1 MAFVFLRVGTWVHL
15 ILNLTHT
22 SKRWPDQ
29 FSKSGRD
36 ISKSISIPAKLVQQN
51 WNQHEIMQLWEID
64 FFFFPKNVLRPF
76 LISHKL
82 YCLNGVP
89 FKHSTTKEK
98 VTYRPFSHAKQSHTE
113 ALQGRGTETPI
124 TTTDTQ
130 NNQVCFLFLVCVFT
144 AFLCILLHSLQTSF
158 RLKKSFSF
166 QDSTPFQIIP
176 DTQLSIIPTGSLMMG
191 DFNVLFFVFF
201 LSHHSS
207 GFLSVFLWDFC
218 QKGST
223 HPVFSQTNCN
233 WLKLILHRNCFK
245 LPSHTFI
252 QAYSY
257 VTFTEVLL
265 DLSWIHIS

>member
-98 VTYRPFSHAKQSHTE
+98 VTYRPFSHAKAITHWGAAGKRHRNTRHYDWHAEQS
-113 ALQGRGTETPI
+113 GI
-124 TTTDTQ
+124 
-130 NNQVCFLFLVCVFT
+130 F
-144 AFLCILLHSLQTSF
+144 
-158 RLKKSFSF
+158 SFSCLCF
-166 QDSTPFQIIP
+166 YSFPLHLVALIANILQIKEI
-176 DTQLSIIPTGSLMMG
+176 
-191 DFNVLFFVFF
+191 LFFSGLNTV
-201 LSHHSS
+201 SDHSRHTT
-207 GFLSVFLWDFC
+207 
-218 QKGST
+218 QY
-223 HPVFSQTNCN
+223 HPYWKFNN
-233 WLKLILHRNCFK
+233 GRF
-245 LPSHTFI
+245 
-252 QAYSY
+252 
-257 VTFTEVLL
+257 
-265 DLSWIHIS
+265 

>member
-144 AFLCILLHSLQTSF
+144 AFLCILLHSLQTSL

-176 DTQLSIIPTGSLMMG
+176 DTQLSIIPTGSLIMG
-191 DFNVLFFVFF
+191 DFNVFFFYFFFYLITQVDFFQFFCGIFAKREARILFLVKQIVTGWSWYCTETVLNYPVT
-201 LSHHSS
+201 LS
-207 GFLSVFLWDFC
+207 
-218 QKGST
+218 
-223 HPVFSQTNCN
+223 
-233 WLKLILHRNCFK
+233 FK
-245 LPSHTFI
+245 PT
-252 QAYSY
+252 AM
-257 VTFTEVLL
+257 
-265 DLSWIHIS
+265 